1 MLVLFE
7 LPSNFFVLL
16 LDVLE
21 VALPGVEV
29 MLILPTVKASVV
41 FLNNLGLL
49 VEELTLLILVLSL
62 LLAHELAPTVITSE
76 HPLDS
81 QRCFQ
86 FVLMLPLLFEHS
98 PVLLNGDCC
107 SVFLISEFL
116 GLVELHIV
124 GVYQVSVSVLT
135 LFQVKGHLFLKINKY
150 KTNIQV

>member
-29 MLILPTVKASVV
+29 MLVLPTVKASVV
-41 FLNNLGLL
+41 FLHNLGLL

-62 LLAHELAPTVITSE
+62 LLAHDLTPTVITSE
-76 HPLDS
+76 HPLDG

-86 FVLMLPLLFEHS
+86 FVLVLPLLFEHS
-98 PVLLNGDCC
+98 PVLLDDHCG

-116 GLVELHIV
+116 GLVELHV
-124 GVYQVSVSVLT
+124 VRVYQVSVSVLT
-135 LFQVKGHLFLKINKY
+135 LFQVKGHLFKINKY